1 MAGGCAVQP
10 PRIAMYM
17 NLENR
22 ELTHPFIPPTKEAQ
36 NTQAGNSLPVLRIKI
51 GEKIMIPGDH
61 RRPVAVIP
69 IMIIRLTPPTTIITQ
84 DLAILTAAV
93 TLIPKITLPMTTG
106 PAQGIV
112 LGVIG
117 NVAVHVPEIGV
128 ERKRNVLRPLPLE

>member
-1 MAGGCAVQP
+1 
-10 PRIAMYM
+10 
-17 NLENR
+17 
-22 ELTHPFIPPTKEAQ
+22 
-36 NTQAGNSLPVLRIKI
+36 
-51 GEKIMIPGDH
+51 MIPGDH

-93 TLIPKITLPMTTG
+93 TLIPNITLPMTTG

-128 ERKRNVLRPLPLE
+128 ERNGD